1 MKRVAIIGFGA
12 LGRIVAGAWESYL
25 GASYELTGIYEKL
38 HTESRMEIVELGYRA
53 YPSIE
58 ELLSDRPDYVIELAG
73 VGAVREYGQ
82 MVLACGSNLIAA
94 SIGALADDELRKKL
108 EWIARENGVKI
119 YLPSGAIGGFDVF
132 QTVALMGDAKGSIDT
147 YKAPAGLNG
156 APYLEGRMLSETEA
170 EVVFQGNA
178 RAAIE
183 GFPKN
188 VNVAVSSGLAS
199 VGLDE
204 MTVTIHSQPGLTE
217 NMHRIVVA
225 NETVKAT
232 LEVASKP
239 DKSNPKS
246 SVVTAWSVIALLRNL
261 SSTIQMF

>member
-1 MKRVAIIGFGA
+1 MKRVALIGFGA
-12 LGRIVAGAWESYL
+12 LGRIVAGAWEEYL
-25 GASYELTGIYEKL
+25 GASYELTGIYEKFRQ
-38 HTESRMEIVELGYRA
+38 ESRMEIVELGYRA

-73 VGAVREYGQ
+73 VEAVREYGQ

-94 SIGALADDELRKKL
+94 SIGALADDELRIRL
-108 EWIARENGVKI
+108 EQIARESRVKI

-132 QTVALMGDAKGSIDT
+132 QTIALMGGATGRIDT
-147 YKAPAGLNG
+147 YKAPEGLNG
-156 APYLEGRMLSETEA
+156 APHLQGRLLSDLEE
-170 EVVFQGNA
+170 EVVFEGNA
-178 RAAIE
+178 REAIK

-204 MTVTIHSQPGLTE
+204 MEVAIHSQPGLNANT
-217 NMHRIVVA
+217 HRITVE

-239 DKSNPKS
+239 DKTNPKS
-246 SVVTAWSVIALLRNL
+246 SVVTAWSVIALLKNL
-261 SSTIQMF
+261 DSTIQMF